1 MFKLKLYK
9 FLGNFIPY
17 FKRKIMTIDYYTS
30 GWVFLTQRS
39 YTHCAVPRIGDF
51 VSLLV
56 NDIKV
61 KYSVI
66 EVDFDGNDIKI
77 LLQ

>member
-1 MFKLKLYK
+1 MSKLKLYK
-9 FLGNFIPY
+9 FLGTFIPY
-17 FKRKIMTIDYYTS
+17 FKRKIMTIDYYTN
-30 GWVFLTQRS
+30 GWVFLTQRT

-51 VSLLV
+51 VFLLV
-56 NDIKV
+56 NDVKV

-66 EVDFDGNDIKI
+66 EVNFDGNDIKI

>member
-1 MFKLKLYK
+1 MSKIKFYK
-9 FLGNFIPY
+9 FLGTFIPY
-17 FKRKIMTIDYYTS
+17 FKRKIMTIDYYTT
-30 GWVFLTQRS
+30 GWVFLTQRI
-39 YTHCAVPRIGDF
+39 YIHNAVPRIGDF

-56 NDIKV
+56 NDVKV